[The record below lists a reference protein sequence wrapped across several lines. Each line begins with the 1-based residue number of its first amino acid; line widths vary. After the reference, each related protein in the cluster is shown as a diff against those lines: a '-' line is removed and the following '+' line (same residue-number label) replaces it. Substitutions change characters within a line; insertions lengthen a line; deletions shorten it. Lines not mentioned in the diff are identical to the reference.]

1 VRNPDGGGPAGVAA
15 RGELVEKR
23 AYVVGAIRCLE
34 AARSAAVT
42 GRARA
47 RVMSGLM
54 EAMLWDWGGC
64 VVVASKGSIEV
75 LRFGNDNDADVIGR
89 NAVENNF

>member
-1 VRNPDGGGPAGVAA
+1 M
-15 RGELVEKR
+15 
-23 AYVVGAIRCLE
+23 
-34 AARSAAVT
+34 T

-47 RVMSGLM
+47 RVVSGLM